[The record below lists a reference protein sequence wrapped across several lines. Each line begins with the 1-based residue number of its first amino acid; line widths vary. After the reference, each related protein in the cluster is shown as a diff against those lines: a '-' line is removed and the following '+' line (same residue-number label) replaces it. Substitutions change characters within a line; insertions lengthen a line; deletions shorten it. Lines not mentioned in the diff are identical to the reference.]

1 MAVAGVKAYLKARPH
16 IQVTLQL
23 DLLAVTA
30 INQSESRSGLQA
42 SCPR

>member
-23 DLLAVTA
+23 ALLAMSA
-30 INQSESRSGLQA
+30 ITQSESRSGLQA
-42 SCPR
+42 SCLR